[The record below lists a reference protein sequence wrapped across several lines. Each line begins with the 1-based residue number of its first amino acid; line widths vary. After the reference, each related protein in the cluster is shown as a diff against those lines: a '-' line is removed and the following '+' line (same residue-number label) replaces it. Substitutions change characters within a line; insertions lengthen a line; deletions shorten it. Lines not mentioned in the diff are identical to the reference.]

1 MTRITIPGGKEKGFS
16 LADASEATI
25 TWWASKMRNSI
36 ADGTARFPDR
46 DQEWV
51 DAAEEELA
59 RRGVAPEGPPERGS
73 ETRQERPS
81 SDAPA
86 PRASS
91 AIQARHSDALI
102 QGATSDPQAI
112 TAKLRELSEQYHLVS
127 PATSCPALPEG
138 CGVAISLVHVDPN
151 PDPYNG
157 PKEVYDVGG
166 RLGLS
171 GTTLDRI
178 AAASGLSWD
187 PMRSGRLDDRR
198 DPHYCLFRAV
208 GTVRNFDGSERTVSG
223 EVEID
228 ARKGSPQIEE
238 ICEKAKKGR
247 NGPRDP
253 ANQIRELRKFL
264 LRHAESKARNR
275 AIACMGVKRS
285 YAPSELS
292 KPFAV
297 ARIMWTGETS
307 DPALR
312 REAFLAR
319 QAAMSGSSA
328 LLYGAQRAT
337 AALTCHAPPPVGT
350 ARDTDGYDPEHGS
363 EMEY

>member
-1 MTRITIPGGKEKGFS
+1 MSITIPGGQEKGVALS
-16 LADASEATI
+16 DATTKSI
-25 TWWASKMRNSI
+25 TWWLNKMKAQL

-46 DQEWV
+46 DQDWV

-59 RRGVAPEGPPERGS
+59 RRADGGALEP
-73 ETRQERPS
+73 TAQ
-81 SDAPA
+81 DAPRSEPRQQAA
-86 PRASS
+86 PRQQRS
-91 AIQARHSDALI
+91 ITTRHADTLV
-102 QGATSDPQAI
+102 QGAASDPQAV

-138 CGVAISLVHVDPN
+138 CGVAISLVHVDPD
-151 PDPYNG
+151 PDPYKG

-171 GTTLDRI
+171 GTTLDRV
-178 AAASGLSWD
+178 AAAAGLSWD
-187 PMRSGRLDDRR
+187 PVRSGRLDDGR
-198 DPHYCLFRAV
+198 DPHYCHFRAV

-228 ARKGSPQIEE
+228 ARDGSPQIEE
-238 ICEKAKKGR
+238 IIEKAKRGR

-285 YAPSELS
+285 YAPNELQ

-307 DPALR
+307 DPELR

-319 QAAMSGSSA
+319 QAAMSGSA
-328 LLYGAQRAT
+328 AMLYGQAQPRALPAST
-337 AALTCHAPPPVGT
+337 GHAPPPVG
-350 ARDTDGYDPEHGS
+350 AVRDTDGYEPEGD
-363 EMEY
+363 EY